1 MSFSSC
7 LVLRISCVVIGLQSR
22 QGLPRRLVAG
32 LACSARKHDE
42 GTWLLYIQ
50 PKRQLLEHVDLQQ
63 VMSCRSFRIG
73 VNSANC

>member
-42 GTWLLYIQ
+42 DTLLIQ
-50 PKRQLLEHVDLQQ
+50 PKRQLLEHVDLQ
-63 VMSCRSFRIG
+63 
-73 VNSANC
+73 